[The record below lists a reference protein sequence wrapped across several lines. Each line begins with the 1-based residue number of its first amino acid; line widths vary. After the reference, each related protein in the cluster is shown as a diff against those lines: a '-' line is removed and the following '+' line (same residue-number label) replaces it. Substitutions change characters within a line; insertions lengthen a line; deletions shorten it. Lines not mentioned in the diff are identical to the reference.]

1 MTAKVVCF
9 ASAKGGTGKT
19 VISASFSQFI
29 SALGKKVLLIDTD
42 ASTNGLTL
50 FYLHEIIKLRKDM
63 PYQKTKPVGLFEA
76 DYEKL
81 PTPFNLNGQLDMIPA
96 TYVME
101 QTADCEV
108 EKFRDTIQHTLR
120 KYRDCYDYIFLDAQ
134 AGSDA
139 YAEITIRASD
149 EAVIVSEY
157 DPVSFA
163 GVDRLK
169 TIFAEIMPYE
179 KRWILYNKVLP
190 EYAKK
195 IGETRLEERYLPPIP
210 WDAEVVRA
218 FSQRRL
224 ALDTD
229 KGSEHTIAIMRTV
242 SSLLG
247 EVAKKEIE
255 NWKIQKSEEIRE
267 PIITQKVELE
277 KELGALNKVLIENEY
292 ELQDLKRRPIRRT
305 IYFASIIAF
314 ILSYLYILFQLT
326 SPRSSLSTPL
336 NFIFVPTIVVTAF
349 LTIAFEQFLE
359 RQTKTR
365 AISRQIEIS
374 DLKIQIDELN
384 ESLTKKRA
392 LLDSDI
398 DRVLENH

>member
-1 MTAKVVCF
+1 
-9 ASAKGGTGKT
+9 
-19 VISASFSQFI
+19 
-29 SALGKKVLLIDTD
+29 
-42 ASTNGLTL
+42 
-50 FYLHEIIKLRKDM
+50 
-63 PYQKTKPVGLFEA
+63 
-76 DYEKL
+76 
-81 PTPFNLNGQLDMIPA
+81 
-96 TYVME
+96 
-101 QTADCEV
+101 
-108 EKFRDTIQHTLR
+108 
-120 KYRDCYDYIFLDAQ
+120 
-134 AGSDA
+134 
-139 YAEITIRASD
+139 
-149 EAVIVSEY
+149 
-157 DPVSFA
+157 
-163 GVDRLK
+163 
-169 TIFAEIMPYE
+169 MPYE